1 MIIFKKVRYKNF
13 LSTGQQFIEINL
25 NEAPTT
31 LVVGN
36 NGAGKSTTL
45 KILSGY
51 LSQTSGDV
59 YINDLNS
66 KGKVKGH
73 VVNLTRDEGFLNTDW
88 SDVGL

>member
-36 NGAGKSTTL
+36 NVILVVAGIVIPEL
-45 KILSGY
+45 VL
-51 LSQTSGDV
+51 LLCLVLQV
-59 YINDLNS
+59 
-66 KGKVKGH
+66 H
-73 VVNLTRDEGFLNTDW
+73 
-88 SDVGL
+88 